1 MPPTKT
7 SLALLFVDKRTVV
20 TGVLVL
26 LVAFIIGVIIGYFG
40 KSNGNE
46 SILLEK
52 YSTDQFKK
60 NKVRNKS
67 LLGSIIIIHI
77 IATNKSTLNNTF
89 KILNDCD
96 ESHRM

>member
-77 IATNKSTLNNTF
+77 TNKCTLNNTF

>member
-77 IATNKSTLNNTF
+77 TNKSTLNNTF

>member
-67 LLGSIIIIHI
+67 LLGSIIIMHI
-77 IATNKSTLNNTF
+77 LLIKV
-89 KILNDCD
+89 
-96 ESHRM
+96 H

>member
-67 LLGSIIIIHI
+67 LLGSIIII

-89 KILNDCD
+89 KILNDCN

>member
-67 LLGSIIIIHI
+67 LLGSIIII
-77 IATNKSTLNNTF
+77 ATNKSTLSNTF

>member
-1 MPPTKT
+1 M
-7 SLALLFVDKRTVV
+7 FVDKRTVV

-77 IATNKSTLNNTF
+77 TNKSTLNNTF

>member
-77 IATNKSTLNNTF
+77 TNKSTLKYTF

>member
-20 TGVLVL
+20 TGVFVL
-26 LVAFIIGVIIGYFG
+26 LVAFLIGVLIGYFG
-40 KSNGNE
+40 KGNGND
-46 SILLEK
+46 SNRLEK

-67 LLGSIIIIHI
+67 LLGSISIIHI
-77 IATNKSTLNNTF
+77 
-89 KILNDCD
+89 
-96 ESHRM
+96 

>member
-1 MPPTKT
+1 MPPAKT

-77 IATNKSTLNNTF
+77 TNKSTLNNTF